1 MSKKNSR
8 TKLLIEQ
15 LQPGIF
21 IEIPGKWSAHPF
33 IFNKFRLASQ
43 QQIEILTSC
52 GIGFVYADLAKSTAA
67 PLTITDEQPLCVV
80 APDDELSDHIQRLQQ
95 QKQAKIEAMQRYR
108 RTLKK
113 CQESYKSALAQV
125 RSLSNKLQSRPL
137 ESVAQ
142 AHELISELA
151 CALLEEDDLV
161 LHLVSDDRDD
171 HDLHHHSLSV
181 CVLSL
186 LVGKYIG
193 LDSKA
198 MTELGLAG
206 LLHDIGKLKIPAQL
220 YSNKTIGNEQ
230 RNHIIRQ
237 HPAYALEILKLC
249 PSINENIKSAIAQ
262 HHEFADGSGYPNKLT
277 RAQLDDSSL
286 IVSLVNYYEK
296 LRFPYNNDK
305 AKSPAQALSYLF
317 KHHRERFDPVHLA
330 AFIKTMGVYPPGTFV
345 ALSNEQVGIVITVTS
360 SNLLAP
366 LVMVFDETVP
376 RNDAAIIDIATE
388 DISIEKAISLE
399 NVAPEARQ
407 YLCPIAKTSIYIGI

>member
-1 MSKKNSR
+1 
-8 TKLLIEQ
+8 
-15 LQPGIF
+15 
-21 IEIPGKWSAHPF
+21 
-33 IFNKFRLASQ
+33 
-43 QQIEILTSC
+43 
-52 GIGFVYADLAKSTAA
+52 
-67 PLTITDEQPLCVV
+67 
-80 APDDELSDHIQRLQQ
+80 
-95 QKQAKIEAMQRYR
+95 
-108 RTLKK
+108 
-113 CQESYKSALAQV
+113 
-125 RSLSNKLQSRPL
+125 
-137 ESVAQ
+137 
-142 AHELISELA
+142 
-151 CALLEEDDLV
+151 
-161 LHLVSDDRDD
+161 
-171 HDLHHHSLSV
+171 
-181 CVLSL
+181 
-186 LVGKYIG
+186 
-193 LDSKA
+193 